1 MSNITMKRAG
11 ELLRSVFEILWDKT
25 EGLTAKEVL
34 TLIPDFVKLT
44 EEELKLSPE
53 TNTPRYEKIVRIST
67 IPFTHAGWLIK
78 NEKGRWFITEDG
90 YQACRKF
97 TNVQDFY
104 TEAVRI
110 YNVRRR
116 VAPESV
122 MEMEIAQETAWAQ
135 IERHLHQ
142 LSPSELQVM
151 LAELLRA
158 MEYYPSWM
166 APAEKQRGQINLI
179 AFSDPIG
186 ARGQRIMAQI
196 KHKGQAV
203 TLEGIKSFLSAL
215 GPNDYGMIVSMS
227 GFTNDAMLE
236 LNSNTFQRLTALDAP
251 AFFDLWKQYYDLIDQ
266 KARYLLPLRVIHFL
280 SGLE

>member
-11 ELLRSVFEILWDKT
+11 ELLRSVFEILWDKP

-34 TLIPDFVKLT
+34 ALIPDFAKLT

-53 TNTPRYEKIVRIST
+53 TNTPRYEKIIRIST

-78 NEKGRWFITEDG
+78 NEKGRWYITEDG

-110 YNVRRR
+110 YNIRRR

-135 IERHLHQ
+135 IEKHLHQ
-142 LSPSELQVM
+142 LSPSELQLM

-186 ARGQRIMAQI
+186 AKGQRIMAQI

-203 TLEGIKSFLSAL
+203 TLEGIKSFLSAIN
-215 GPNDYGMIVSMS
+215 PNDYGMIVSMS
-227 GFTNDAMLE
+227 GFTNDAMQE
-236 LNSNTFQRLTALDAP
+236 LNSNSFQRLTALDAP
-251 AFFDLWKQYYDLIDQ
+251 AFFDLWKQYYELIDQ
-266 KARYLLPLRVIHFL
+266 KARYLLPLKPIHFL

>member
-11 ELLRSVFEILWDKT
+11 ELLRSVFEILWDKP

-34 TLIPDFVKLT
+34 SLIPDFAKLT
-44 EEELKLSPE
+44 EEELRLSPE
-53 TNTPRYEKIVRIST
+53 TNTPRYEKIIRIST

-78 NEKGRWFITEDG
+78 NEKGRWYITEDG

-110 YNVRRR
+110 YSVRRR

-135 IERHLHQ
+135 IEKHLHQ
-142 LSPSELQVM
+142 LSASELQVM

-186 ARGQRIMAQI
+186 AKGQRIMAQI

-203 TLEGIKSFLSAL
+203 TLEGIKSFLSAIN
-215 GPNDYGMIVSMS
+215 PNDYGMIVSMS
-227 GFTNDAMLE
+227 GFTNDAMQE
-236 LNSNTFQRLTALDAP
+236 LHSNSFQRLTALDAP
-251 AFFDLWKQYYDLIDQ
+251 AFFDLWKQYYELIDQ
-266 KARYLLPLRVIHFL
+266 KARYLLPLKPIHFL

>member
-1 MSNITMKRAG
+1 MSNITTKRAG

-34 TLIPDFVKLT
+34 ALIPNFTKLT
-44 EEELKLSPE
+44 AEELQLSPE
-53 TNTPRYEKIVRIST
+53 SNTPRYEKIIRVST

-78 NEKGRWFITEDG
+78 NERGRWYITEEG
-90 YQACRKF
+90 YQACRRF
-97 TNVQDFY
+97 ANVQDFY

-110 YNVRRR
+110 YNTRKR
-116 VAPESV
+116 VSPESI
-122 MEMEIAQETAWAQ
+122 MEMEIAQETAWSQ
-135 IERHLHQ
+135 IEKHLHQ
-142 LSPSELQVM
+142 LSPNELQIM
-151 LAELLRA
+151 LAGLLRA

-186 ARGQRIMAQI
+186 AKGQRIIAQI

-203 TLEGIKSFLSAL
+203 TLEGIKSFLSTL
-215 GPNDYGMIVSMS
+215 SPNDYGMIVSMS
-227 GFTNDAMLE
+227 GFTQEAMQE
-236 LNSNTFQRLTALDAP
+236 LNSSQLQRLTALNATS
-251 AFFDLWKQYYDLIDQ
+251 FFDLWKEYYELVNQ
-266 KARYLLPLRVIHFL
+266 EARYLLPLKNIHFL

>member
-11 ELLRSVFEILWDKT
+11 ELLRSVFEILWDKS

-34 TLIPDFVKLT
+34 ALIPDFAKLT

-53 TNTPRYEKIVRIST
+53 TNTPRYEKIIRIST

-78 NEKGRWFITEDG
+78 NEKGRWYITEDG

-110 YNVRRR
+110 YNIRRR

-135 IERHLHQ
+135 IEKHLHQ
-142 LSPSELQVM
+142 LSPSELQLM

-186 ARGQRIMAQI
+186 AKGQRIMAQI

-203 TLEGIKSFLSAL
+203 TLEGIKSFLSAIN
-215 GPNDYGMIVSMS
+215 PNDYGMIVSMS
-227 GFTNDAMLE
+227 GFTNDAMQE
-236 LNSNTFQRLTALDAP
+236 LHSNSFQRLTALDAP
-251 AFFDLWKQYYDLIDQ
+251 AFFDLWKQYYELIDQ
-266 KARYLLPLRVIHFL
+266 KARYLLPLKPIHFL

>member
-11 ELLRSVFEILWDKT
+11 ELLRSVFEILWDKP

-34 TLIPDFVKLT
+34 ALIPDFAKLT

-53 TNTPRYEKIVRIST
+53 TNTPRYEKIIRIST

-78 NEKGRWFITEDG
+78 NEKGRWYITEDG
-90 YQACRKF
+90 YQACRQF
-97 TNVQDFY
+97 TNVKDFY

-110 YNVRRR
+110 YNIRRR

-135 IERHLHQ
+135 IEKHLHQ
-142 LSPSELQVM
+142 LSPSELQLM

-186 ARGQRIMAQI
+186 AKGQRIMAQI

-203 TLEGIKSFLSAL
+203 TLEGIKSFLSAIN
-215 GPNDYGMIVSMS
+215 PNDYGMIVSMS
-227 GFTNDAMLE
+227 GFTNDAMQE
-236 LNSNTFQRLTALDAP
+236 LHSNSFQRLTALDAP
-251 AFFDLWKQYYDLIDQ
+251 AFFDLWKQYYELIDQ
-266 KARYLLPLRVIHFL
+266 KARYLLPLKPIHFL

>member
-1 MSNITMKRAG
+1 MKRAG

-135 IERHLHQ
+135 IEKHLHQ

-186 ARGQRIMAQI
+186 AKGQRIMAQI

>member
-1 MSNITMKRAG
+1 MKRAG
-11 ELLRSVFEILWDKT
+11 ELLRSVFEILWDKP

-34 TLIPDFVKLT
+34 ALIPDFAKLT

-53 TNTPRYEKIVRIST
+53 TNTPRYEKIIRIST

-78 NEKGRWFITEDG
+78 NEKGRWYITEDG

-110 YNVRRR
+110 YNIRRR

-135 IERHLHQ
+135 IEKHLHQ
-142 LSPSELQVM
+142 LSPSELQLM

-186 ARGQRIMAQI
+186 AKGQRIMAQI

-203 TLEGIKSFLSAL
+203 TLEGIKSFLSAIN
-215 GPNDYGMIVSMS
+215 PNDYGMIVSMS
-227 GFTNDAMLE
+227 GFTNDAMQE
-236 LNSNTFQRLTALDAP
+236 LHSNSFQRLTALDAP
-251 AFFDLWKQYYDLIDQ
+251 AFFDLWKQYYELIDQ
-266 KARYLLPLRVIHFL
+266 KARYLLPLKPIHFL

>member
-1 MSNITMKRAG
+1 MKRAG

-53 TNTPRYEKIVRIST
+53 TNAPRYEKIIRIST

-135 IERHLHQ
+135 IEKHLHQ

-186 ARGQRIMAQI
+186 AKGQRIMAQI

>member
-11 ELLRSVFEILWDKT
+11 ELLRSVFEILWDKS

-34 TLIPDFVKLT
+34 ALIPDFAKLT

-53 TNTPRYEKIVRIST
+53 TNTPRYEKIIRIST

-78 NEKGRWFITEDG
+78 NEKGRWYITEDG

-135 IERHLHQ
+135 IEKHLHQ
-142 LSPSELQVM
+142 LSPSELQLM

-186 ARGQRIMAQI
+186 AKGQRIMAQI

-203 TLEGIKSFLSAL
+203 TLEGIKSFLSAIN
-215 GPNDYGMIVSMS
+215 PNDYGMIVSMS
-227 GFTNDAMLE
+227 GFTNDAMQE
-236 LNSNTFQRLTALDAP
+236 LHSNSFQRLTALDAP
-251 AFFDLWKQYYDLIDQ
+251 AFFDLWKQYYELIDQ
-266 KARYLLPLRVIHFL
+266 KARYLLPLKPIHFL

>member
-34 TLIPDFVKLT
+34 ALVPDFAKLT
-44 EEELKLSPE
+44 DEELKLSPE
-53 TNTPRYEKIVRIST
+53 SNIPRYEKIIRVST

-78 NEKGRWFITEDG
+78 NERGRWYITEDG

-110 YNVRRR
+110 YNIRRR

-122 MEMEIAQETAWAQ
+122 MEMEIAQESAWAQ
-135 IERHLHQ
+135 IEKHLHQ
-142 LSPSELQVM
+142 LTATELQNM
-151 LAELLRA
+151 LSELLRA

-179 AFSDPIG
+179 AFTDPIG
-186 ARGQRIMAQI
+186 ANGQRIMAQI

-215 GPNDYGMIVSMS
+215 NPNDYGMIVSMS
-227 GFTNDAMLE
+227 GFTNDAMQE
-236 LNSNTFQRLTALDAP
+236 LNSNNFQRLTALDAP
-251 AFFDLWKQYYDLIDQ
+251 AFFDLWKQYYDLINQ
-266 KARYLLPLRVIHFL
+266 EARYLLPLKAIHFL

>member
-11 ELLRSVFEILWDKT
+11 ELLRSVFEILWDKP

-34 TLIPDFVKLT
+34 ALIPDFAKLT

-53 TNTPRYEKIVRIST
+53 TNTPRYEKIIRIST

-78 NEKGRWFITEDG
+78 NEKGRWYITEDG

-110 YNVRRR
+110 YNIRRR

-135 IERHLHQ
+135 IEKHLHQ
-142 LSPSELQVM
+142 LSPSELQLM

-186 ARGQRIMAQI
+186 AKGQRIMAQI

-203 TLEGIKSFLSAL
+203 TLEGIKSFLSAIN
-215 GPNDYGMIVSMS
+215 PNDYGMIVSMS
-227 GFTNDAMLE
+227 GFTNDAMQE
-236 LNSNTFQRLTALDAP
+236 LHSNSFQRLTALDAP
-251 AFFDLWKQYYDLIDQ
+251 AFFDLWKQYYELIDQ
-266 KARYLLPLRVIHFL
+266 KARYLLPLKPIHFL

>member
-135 IERHLHQ
+135 IEKHLHQ

-186 ARGQRIMAQI
+186 AKGQRIMAQI

>member
-1 MSNITMKRAG
+1 MKRAG